1 MENKNEELAT
11 IKKVSDKK
19 EIITKEEYE
28 FRLKEIAK
36 CKKDIVYFAENYF
49 RIIHLDRGL
58 EIIKLYDVQKDLL
71 KFLTENNR
79 CVICSGRQQGKCEF
93 SRSKITLRNKKTG
106 KIEEIFIGDFYERMR
121 KEKEENENKIL

>member
-19 EIITKEEYE
+19 EVITKEEYE

-93 SRSKITLRNKKTG
+93 FKSRITLRNKKTG
-106 KIEEIFIGDFYERMR
+106 KTEEIFIGDFYERI
-121 KEKEENENKIL
+121 KGEKENENKNM

>member
-93 SRSKITLRNKKTG
+93 SRSRITLRNKKTG
-106 KIEEIFIGDFYERMR
+106 EIEEIFIGDFYERMR
-121 KEKEENENKIL
+121 KEKENENKNV